1 MPITMV
7 IIKLLEMAI
16 GKEIFFKMMIV
27 GILLMI
33 LSICFIV
40 CLGFC
45 QNSNISTT
53 LYDKQLNDEI
63 QMAYLSKL

>member
-1 MPITMV
+1 
-7 IIKLLEMAI
+7 
-16 GKEIFFKMMIV
+16 MMIV

-45 QNSNISTT
+45 QNSNISKT